1 MATAAEILAAAEEL
15 FKATPARGIAHG
27 DKRLDVASAREI
39 RDRISLAQELTQPD
53 EDEILSAEVA
63 TL

>member
-1 MATAAEILAAAEEL
+1 MATAEEILAEAAKS
-15 FKATPARGIAHG
+15 FAATPARGIAHG
-27 DKRLDVASAREI
+27 DKRLDFASAREI
-39 RDRISLAQELTQPD
+39 RDRMSLVNELNQPD

>member
-1 MATAAEILAAAEEL
+1 MATADEILAAAAEL
-15 FKATPARGIAHG
+15 FSATPARGIAHG

-39 RDRISLAQELTQPD
+39 RDRMSLVNELNQPD